1 MQQQDARNR
10 KGNEERKRRETRAE
24 ERNTKIAKA
33 TSRDRGW
40 GRMVSKEIPEKA
52 NRQQKTDEPR
62 RNTSCR
68 RREAEGEKGRE
79 KPRETKNE

>member
-10 KGNEERKRRETRAE
+10 KGNEERKRRETGAE
-24 ERNTKIAKA
+24 ERKTKIAKA
-33 TSRDRGW
+33 TSGRRGW
-40 GRMVSKEIPEKA
+40 GRMWSREIPEKA
-52 NRQQKTDEPR
+52 NRQQTTDEQR

-79 KPRETKNE
+79 KPRETKND